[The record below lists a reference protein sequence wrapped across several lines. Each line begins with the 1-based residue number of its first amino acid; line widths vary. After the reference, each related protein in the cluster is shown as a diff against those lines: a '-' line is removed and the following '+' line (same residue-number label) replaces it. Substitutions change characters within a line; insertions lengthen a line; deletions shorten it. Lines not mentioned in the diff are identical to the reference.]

1 MKLREEKRVY
11 INHMN
16 PNDYWQQ
23 FEQKKHNNHIIWK

>member
-11 INHMN
+11 VNHMN

-23 FEQKKHNNHIIWK
+23 FEHYTDDKKNIWK

>member
-1 MKLREEKRVY
+1 MKLKEEKKVY

-23 FEQKKHNNHIIWK
+23 FKEDNKNNHNLWK